1 MLHEVWIDSTGLP
14 QACFAGPW
22 GDAQR
27 ALMEPG
33 TRLIWTFEAQNYFE
47 AMTLYWE
54 YMGWGTYTSDFEEL
68 DRRPYTDTTE

>member
-1 MLHEVWIDSTGLP
+1 
-14 QACFAGPW
+14 
-22 GDAQR
+22 
-27 ALMEPG
+27 MEPG